1 MAHMMKALTDPF
13 RALLELAF
21 AALCVALMLLW
32 RRR

>member
-1 MAHMMKALTDPF
+1 MKALLDPF

-21 AALCVALMLLW
+21 AALCVLATLTAWAL